1 MHKRAH
7 IQEPMRFMSTFKE
20 CRVYRYIR
28 TIVNTKEW
36 IATCSPLAA
45 LLLSRA
51 GGGGWNPWEGG
62 GVMMMEE

>member
-45 LLLSRA
+45 LCFFPA
-51 GGGGWNPWEGG
+51 PEEEGG
-62 GVMMMEE
+62 ILGREE